1 MTSVRFRNCWVTK
14 TWRRR
19 RSILTCW
26 TVSAKASGVRR
37 THFETASIPFYT
49 DPHKTERPS
58 PAFDNLLITR
68 DLTERSARF
77 YTEENLGRPADPMS
91 EYSIGI
97 EDHYAWAN
105 LVSVTTS
112 GPNEILLDKR
122 RVELLDQQLTAS
134 PYHHDTLQMP
144 LSGAEKLVRDVKTS
158 ANKRAKSALSSLIG
172 ELAPAK
178 CRSIAIRVP
187 PLPDL
192 PATVAEVHANTWI
205 MNRADGM
212 IYHQAL
218 TQAAAQLNLRVFY
231 FEKDNVLELA
241 AQARGKTARDLER
254 QLKAF
259 GTTLGPPWRKGH
271 VVACAGAIFAHVS
284 AAPLRPKKPRQKGR
298 A

>member
-1 MTSVRFRNCWVTK
+1 MTKLNRLPARHRVD
-14 TWRRR
+14 
-19 RSILTCW
+19 RSSTGRA
-26 TVSAKASGVRR
+26 T
-37 THFETASIPFYT
+37 
-49 DPHKTERPS
+49 
-58 PAFDNLLITR
+58 
-68 DLTERSARF
+68 
-77 YTEENLGRPADPMS
+77 LG

-122 RVELLDQQLTAS
+122 RVELLDQQLPAS

-144 LSGAEKLVRDVKTS
+144 LSAAEKLVRNVQTS
-158 ANKRAKSALSSLIG
+158 ANQRAKSALSSLIK

-192 PATVAEVHANTWI
+192 PATVAEVHARIWI
-205 MNRADGM
+205 TNRADGM

-218 TQAAAQLNLRVFY
+218 TQAAAQLNLTVFY

-254 QLKAF
+254 QLKAL
-259 GTTLGPPWRKGH
+259 GTTVGPPWRKGQI
-271 VVACAGAIFAHVS
+271 VACAGAILAHVS
-284 AAPLRPKKPRQKGR
+284 AARLSPEKPRQEGPR
-298 A
+298 LARYAV

>member
-1 MTSVRFRNCWVTK
+1 
-14 TWRRR
+14 
-19 RSILTCW
+19 
-26 TVSAKASGVRR
+26 
-37 THFETASIPFYT
+37 
-49 DPHKTERPS
+49 
-58 PAFDNLLITR
+58 
-68 DLTERSARF
+68 
-77 YTEENLGRPADPMS
+77 MS

-112 GPNEILLDKR
+112 GPKEILLDKR

-178 CRSIAIRVP
+178 CRGIAIRVP

>member
-1 MTSVRFRNCWVTK
+1 
-14 TWRRR
+14 
-19 RSILTCW
+19 
-26 TVSAKASGVRR
+26 
-37 THFETASIPFYT
+37 
-49 DPHKTERPS
+49 
-58 PAFDNLLITR
+58 
-68 DLTERSARF
+68 
-77 YTEENLGRPADPMS
+77 
-91 EYSIGI
+91 
-97 EDHYAWAN
+97 
-105 LVSVTTS
+105 
-112 GPNEILLDKR
+112 
-122 RVELLDQQLTAS
+122 
-134 PYHHDTLQMP
+134 MP
-144 LSGAEKLVRDVKTS
+144 LSVAEKLVRDVKTS
-158 ANKRAKSALSSLIG
+158 ANKSAKSALSSLIG

-178 CRSIAIRVP
+178 CRGIAIRVP

-212 IYHQAL
+212 IYHQAF

-259 GTTLGPPWRKGH
+259 GITLGPPWRKGH

-284 AAPLRPKKPRQKGR
+284 AAPLRPRKPRQKGR

>member
-1 MTSVRFRNCWVTK
+1 
-14 TWRRR
+14 
-19 RSILTCW
+19 
-26 TVSAKASGVRR
+26 
-37 THFETASIPFYT
+37 
-49 DPHKTERPS
+49 
-58 PAFDNLLITR
+58 
-68 DLTERSARF
+68 
-77 YTEENLGRPADPMS
+77 MS

-105 LVSVTTS
+105 LVTVTTS
-112 GPNEILLDKR
+112 GPNDILLDKR
-122 RVELLDQQLTAS
+122 RVELLDPQLTAS
-134 PYHHDTLQMP
+134 PYHHETRNMP
-144 LSGAEKLVRDVKTS
+144 LSEAEKLVRAVKTS
-158 ANKRAKSALSSLIG
+158 ANKRAASALSSLIE
-172 ELAPAK
+172 ELAPTK
-178 CRSIAIRVP
+178 CRGVAIRVP

-192 PATVAEVHANTWI
+192 PATVAEAHANTWI

-254 QLKAF
+254 HLKAV
-259 GTTLGPPWRKGH
+259 GQALGPPWRKGH

-284 AAPLRPKKPRQKGR
+284 AAPSRPRRTRQKGR